1 MAIKA
6 RRLKENEIPDR
17 TALYEVR
24 NSRNIVVE
32 EKQDDGSV
40 DQVTLEY
47 CVEDGTVGYFAKEYR
62 PPDVQKEGSK
72 KIDITAVMMDH
83 TEKSARW
90 HLYDIKDTLAG
101 VHTIITLYD
110 QWNAALQYIQ
120 QNILNHI
127 AAYSCTPD
135 LGVITRY
142 YDEGRMKHL
151 RDEYQKICSEM
162 ENDGK
167 GMTLLQRKKRT
178 DIAKYRGTLKAAQS
192 ILDREFRAEN
202 GNGTYEIH
210 IRELDTENGQVY
222 QMRFSV

>member
-6 RRLKENEIPDR
+6 RWLKENEIPDR

-32 EKQDDGSV
+32 EKQGDGSM

-62 PPDVQKEGSK
+62 PSDVQKEGSK
-72 KIDITAVMMDH
+72 KIDITAVMVDH
-83 TEKSARW
+83 TGESVRW
-90 HLYDIKDTLAG
+90 HLYDMKDTLAG
-101 VHTIITLYD
+101 VHTIVTLYD

-120 QNILNHI
+120 QNILSHL
-127 AAYSCTPD
+127 AAYSCMPD

-142 YDEGRMKHL
+142 YDEGRMKRL
-151 RDEYQKICSEM
+151 RDEYEKICREL
-162 ENDGK
+162 ENDGR
-167 GMTLLQRKKRT
+167 GMTLLQRKKRAG
-178 DIAKYRGTLKAAQS
+178 IAKYRGILKAAQS
-192 ILDREFRAEN
+192 ILNREFRTED

-210 IRELDTENGQVY
+210 IRKLDTENGQIY